1 MINNDPKNKDPKK
14 NNEDAGIQ
22 PDPETLGPDPQ
33 EHMEGPISSIIKKI
47 EELGDDNFGESD
59 EEVKKKEEK
68 SGNIDKKNKD

>member
-47 EELGDDNFGESD
+47 EESGDDNFGED
-59 EEVKKKEEK
+59 EEKVKEKVERKEAPEK
-68 SGNIDKKNKD
+68 EKND